1 MVHICEVCVVR
12 EVCVV
17 CEVCVVREVCVH
29 VRSVYMYL
37 RCVRCVHV
45 VHECSADSMQ
55 PCDTAST
62 GDAHSPT
69 LGGLDVAP
77 VSSGVCGPL
86 CLSESSAYIRRR
98 I

>member
-1 MVHICEVCVVR
+1 MWYTNAVQTGTHSFGHR
-12 EVCVV
+12 
-17 CEVCVVREVCVH
+17 H
-29 VRSVYMYL
+29 
-37 RCVRCVHV
+37 
-45 VHECSADSMQ
+45 APMQ